1 MTPAT
6 TEEMIGLRDGVPF
19 DSYGEKV
26 IPEQV
31 HEILTRLESDNSRLF
46 KETVLTI
53 NEDHE
58 QLKRVLKAALD
69 PYTQYY
75 QRKIPEFERSCE
87 MTTKTLDWALDQ
99 LPTLSNRE
107 YTGNAAI
114 EQLVK
119 ILVSLTDENAEV
131 IKRVVTKDLKCGVS
145 IKTVNKVFGKGFIDT
160 YPCMLASAFNQKSFK
175 AIKYPALAQTK
186 ADGMRAN
193 IIIDK
198 EGGVDVRSR
207 NGKQI
212 MLDGHFDNFV
222 KAIFYKSA
230 TLGNLSSFHGA
241 VLDGELLVMDEDED
255 KVLDRKTGNGILNKA
270 VKGTITPEETAR
282 VRLVCWDMIPLQD
295 FKNGLCTIPYF
306 DRLAVLDDRMK
317 AVFNIQEKQLVDI
330 LRVTPV
336 DNYEQAEFCFK
347 QALEAGEEGI
357 IVKNG
362 DSPWE
367 NKRSKYQVK
376 MKAELEADLLVEEVN
391 FGTGK
396 YEHLV
401 GSLSCTTKDGT
412 LKVNVGSG
420 LSDEQRN
427 LPFKDFIGKIVSVKY
442 NEKIK
447 DKATGNWS
455 LFLPIFQELRLDKTE
470 ADNVK

>member
-1 MTPAT
+1 MMPAT
-6 TEEMIGLRDGVPF
+6 KEDMVKLRDGVPF

-53 NEDHE
+53 NEDHK

-87 MTTKTLDWALDQ
+87 ATTKTLDWALDQ
-99 LPTLSNRE
+99 LVPLTKRE

-114 EQLVK
+114 EHLQK

-131 IKRVVTKDLKCGVS
+131 IKRVITKDLKCGVS
-145 IKTVNKVFGKGFIDT
+145 IKTVNKIFGKDFIET
-160 YPCMLASAFNQKSFK
+160 YPCMLASAFNQKSFE
-175 AIKYPALAQTK
+175 AIKYPALLQTK
-186 ADGMRAN
+186 MDGMRAN

-198 EGGVDVRSR
+198 EGNVDVRSR

-212 MLDGHFDNFV
+212 SLEGHFDEFV
-222 KAIFYKSA
+222 LQVFYKSA
-230 TLGNLSSFHGA
+230 TLNNLDNFFGA
-241 VLDGELLVMDEDED
+241 VLDGELLVLDEKEE

-270 VKGTITPEETAR
+270 VKGTITPEETRR
-282 VRLVCWDMIPLQD
+282 VRLMCWDMIPLD
-295 FKNGLCTIPYF
+295 HFKKGFSAIPYF
-306 DRLAVLDDRMK
+306 DRLDVLQERMDAVYN
-317 AVFNIQEKQLVDI
+317 VQEKQLIMV
-330 LRVTPV
+330 LKTAMVAS
-336 DNYEQAEFCFK
+336 YEDAESIFNE
-347 QALEAGEEGI
+347 ALADGEEGV

-420 LSDEQRN
+420 LSDEQRKM
-427 LPFKDFIGKIVSVKY
+427 PFKDYIGKIVSVKY

-447 DKATGNWS
+447 DKNSDSWS
-455 LFLPIFQELRLDKTE
+455 LFLPIFQELRLDKSE
-470 ADNVK
+470 ADNI